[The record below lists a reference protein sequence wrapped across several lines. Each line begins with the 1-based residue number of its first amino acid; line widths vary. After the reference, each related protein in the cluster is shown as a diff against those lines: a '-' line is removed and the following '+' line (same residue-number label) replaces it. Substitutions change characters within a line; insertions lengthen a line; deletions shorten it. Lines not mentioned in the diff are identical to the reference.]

1 MALALGSGAP
11 FTYEDLQNMPDD
23 GHRRELVDGVLL
35 VTPAPVPL
43 HQRCV
48 LILAAALLAAAPED
62 LEVLTAPL
70 DWMVSDSTVFQPDVL
85 VTRRNDVGAT
95 RLERT
100 PLLVVEVLSPSTRLT
115 DLGTKRLAYEA
126 ACVPSY
132 WLVDPHQPSLTV
144 LHLDA
149 GRYVDAARV
158 VARDPYRATRPFEVT
173 VVPALLVA

>member
-1 MALALGSGAP
+1 
-11 FTYEDLQNMPDD
+11 MPDD
-23 GHRRELVDGVLL
+23 GHRRELVDGMLL

-48 LILAAALLAAAPED
+48 LRLAAALLAAAPKD

-70 DWMVSDSTVFQPDVL
+70 DWMVSNSTVFQPDVL
-85 VTRRNDVGAT
+85 VARRNDIGAT

-126 ACVPSY
+126 AGVPSY

-144 LHLDA
+144 LHLGA
-149 GRYVDAARV
+149 SHYIEEATV
-158 VARDPYRATRPFEVT
+158 VAHDPYQATRPFDAT